1 MHGQHKGFDGMK
13 IWADRDFILNDFNWP
28 KAKRELLEKQ
38 EKRIDLVK
46 VIQESFP
53 AVERVHNAALELL
66 IDKQVK
72 EDCDYLCKCAYKT
85 TLINAT
91 GWFVFDFKGTE
102 SVNMPPYIGGVPGL
116 GIDYFRLNWNTY
128 KTIKAFVE
136 EKGV

>member
-1 MHGQHKGFDGMK
+1 MLETCRFQKLFRRVSNEKCSDLYEGKQKP
-13 IWADRDFILNDFNWP
+13 RYQ
-28 KAKRELLEKQ
+28 KAG
-38 EKRIDLVK
+38 D
-46 VIQESFP
+46 
-53 AVERVHNAALELL
+53 AALELL

-102 SVNMPPYIGGVPGL
+102 LVNIPPCIGVPGL
-116 GIDYFRLNWNTY
+116 GTDYFRLNWNTY
-128 KTIKAFVE
+128 KAIKTFVE